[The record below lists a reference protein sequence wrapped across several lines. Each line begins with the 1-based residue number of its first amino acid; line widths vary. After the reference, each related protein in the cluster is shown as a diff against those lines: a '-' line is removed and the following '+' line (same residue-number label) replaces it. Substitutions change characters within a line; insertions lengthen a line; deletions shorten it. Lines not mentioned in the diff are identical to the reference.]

1 MRGNLLVGAMLTL
14 TFVAGCTSP
23 VKRVGGDAGPAG
35 SPSTSAS
42 PPSPSVSSAPA
53 TGSAG
58 PSAPATRSA
67 TPGAP
72 ATRTSGPA
80 APVSEIRRTDWPNAV
95 IRDLRF
101 CGESDDFV
109 VFRNGSNGFD
119 IPCRILPNGARPVY
133 AEFVTEEPANA
144 PSTEDALVLVEL
156 GNPDAAR
163 RQALVPVQLS
173 YDGRERQARPIILG
187 DNSSPSGDRV
197 MTFVSYRVVGET
209 VQATVRKLDGGTET
223 RRWRK
228 VDFPGNWERY

>member
-23 VKRVGGDAGPAG
+23 VERVGGDAGPAG
-35 SPSTSAS
+35 SPSTGAS
-42 PPSPSVSSAPA
+42 PSASSAPA

-67 TPGAP
+67 TPSAP
-72 ATRTSGPA
+72 ATRTSRPA
-80 APVSEIRRTDWPNAV
+80 APVSEIRRTNWPNAV
-95 IRDLRF
+95 IRDLKF
-101 CGESDDFV
+101 CGESDDSV
-109 VFRNGSNGFD
+109 VFRNGSNGLD

-133 AEFVTEEPANA
+133 ADFLTEEPANA

-173 YDGRERQARPIILG
+173 YDGRERYARPIILG

-197 MTFVSYRVVGET
+197 MTFVSYRVVGQD

-223 RRWRK
+223 RRWRT
-228 VDFPGNWERY
+228 VDFAGNWERY

>member
-42 PPSPSVSSAPA
+42 PPSPSASSAPA

-72 ATRTSGPA
+72 TTRTSRPA

-95 IRDLRF
+95 IRGLRF
-101 CGESDDFV
+101 CGESDTV
-109 VFRNGSNGFD
+109 KFRNGSNGLD
-119 IPCRILPNGARPVY
+119 IPCRILPGGARPVY
-133 AEFVTEEPANA
+133 ADFITEEPVSL

-156 GNPDAAR
+156 GNSDAAR
-163 RQALVPVQLS
+163 RQALVPVQLD
-173 YDGRERQARPIILG
+173 YTGRERWAQPVILG
-187 DNSSPSGDRV
+187 DDSSPSDDRV
-197 MTFVSYRVVGET
+197 MTFLSYRVLGDNR

-223 RRWRK
+223 RRWRTI
-228 VDFPGNWERY
+228 DYAGNWERY

>member
-35 SPSTSAS
+35 SPSASAS
-42 PPSPSVSSAPA
+42 PSASSAPA

-58 PSAPATRSA
+58 PSTPATRSA

-72 ATRTSGPA
+72 STRTSRPA
-80 APVSEIRRTDWPNAV
+80 APVSEIRRTNWPNAV
-95 IRDLRF
+95 IRGLKF
-101 CGESDDFV
+101 CGESDDSV
-109 VFRNGSNGFD
+109 VFRNGSNGLD

-133 AEFVTEEPANA
+133 AEFIGEEPANA

-163 RQALVPVQLS
+163 RQALVPIQLS
-173 YDGRERQARPIILG
+173 YDGRERYARPIILG

-223 RRWRK
+223 RRWRM
-228 VDFPGNWERY
+228 VDFAGNWERY

>member
-35 SPSTSAS
+35 SPSASAS
-42 PPSPSVSSAPA
+42 PPASSAPA

-58 PSAPATRSA
+58 PSTPATRSA

-72 ATRTSGPA
+72 STRTSRPA

-95 IRDLRF
+95 IQNLGF
-101 CGESDDFV
+101 CGESDDSV
-109 VFRNGSNGFD
+109 KFRNGSNGLD

-133 AEFVTEEPANA
+133 AEFIVEEPAIA

-156 GNPDAAR
+156 GNRDAAR
-163 RQALVPVQLS
+163 RQALVPVQLA
-173 YDGRERQARPIILG
+173 DGGGRYAWPVILG
-187 DNSSPSGDRV
+187 DDSSPLGDRV
-197 MTFVSYRVVGET
+197 MTFVSYRVVGED

-223 RRWRK
+223 RRWRRA
-228 VDFPGNWERY
+228 DGSGNWERY